1 MIHEQ
6 RLVKILE
13 IIEEKQAVS
22 VRELQETLYFSAATI
37 RRDLSELARR
47 GLVERSFGG
56 AVALTRVGRSAPQTT
71 STVTEEK
78 ADEVAAAAAKLIE
91 DRSTVFLGA
100 SPGVQAMLPE
110 LITMSGITVVT
121 DGRILADRLCGA
133 VNAVH
138 CTGGKYNPSFDLFT
152 GKQAAQLAA
161 LFRYDCAFFS
171 CGAVSGE
178 GTAESYCAD
187 RLPVMREVMR
197 FSKRNVLLCPKE
209 IIGRTAAAVLMPLDE
224 FDTIVSDAPERL
236 KPLCKS
242 EIIDANLRK

>member
-71 STVTEEK
+71 GAVTAEK
-78 ADEVAAAAAKLIE
+78 ADEVAVAAAKLIE

-100 SPGVQAMLPE
+100 SPAVQAMLPE
-110 LITMSGITVVT
+110 LTTMSGITAVT

-133 VNAVH
+133 VSSVY

-152 GKQAAQLAA
+152 GKQAAEFAA

-171 CGAVSGE
+171 CGAVSDE
-178 GTAESYCAD
+178 GTLESYCAD

-197 FSKRNVLLCPKE
+197 FSKRNVLLCPKKL
-209 IIGRTAAAVLMPLDE
+209 IGRTAAAVLMSLNE
-224 FDTIVSDAPERL
+224 FDTIVSDAPELL

-242 EIIDANLRK
+242 EIIAATA

>member
-56 AVALTRVGRSAPQTT
+56 AVALTRVGRIAPQT
-71 STVTEEK
+71 SEVTEER
-78 ADEVAAAAAKLIE
+78 ADEIAVAAAKLIE

-100 SPGVQAMLPE
+100 SPAVQAMLPE
-110 LITMSGITVVT
+110 LTTMGGITVVT

-133 VNAVH
+133 VSAVH
-138 CTGGKYNPSFDLFT
+138 CTGGRYNDSFDMFT
-152 GKQAAQLAA
+152 GKQAAAFAA

-171 CGAVSGE
+171 CGAVSEE
-178 GTAESYCAD
+178 GTVESYCAD

-197 FSKRNVLLCPKE
+197 FSKRRVLLCPRK
-209 IIGRTAAAVLMPLDE
+209 IIGRTAATVLAPLDA
-224 FDTIVSDAPERL
+224 FDTIVSDAPELL

-242 EIIDANLRK
+242 EIIAVEP